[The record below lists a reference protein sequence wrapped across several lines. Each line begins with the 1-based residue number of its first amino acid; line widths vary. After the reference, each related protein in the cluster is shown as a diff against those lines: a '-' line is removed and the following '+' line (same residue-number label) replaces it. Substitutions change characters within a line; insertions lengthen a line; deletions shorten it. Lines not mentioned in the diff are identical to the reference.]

1 MHQVLSIGICHHFH
15 FYKRTKCK
23 VLAMSS
29 LLCVTIYFKFCKCA
43 SARYCHLS
51 VSSLITFT
59 ITFECT
65 KCKSHH
71 IHMHKVQSITSVITI
86 LKEIFLIRIALL
98 FERKNKE
105 RVVSV
110 VGVNTTG
117 RSIVIGEE
125 LATYDKVIML
135 EMLED

>member
-1 MHQVLSIGICHHFH
+1 M
-15 FYKRTKCK
+15 
-23 VLAMSS
+23 
-29 LLCVTIYFKFCKCA
+29 
-43 SARYCHLS
+43 
-51 VSSLITFT
+51 
-59 ITFECT
+59 
-65 KCKSHH
+65 
-71 IHMHKVQSITSVITI
+71 
-86 LKEIFLIRIALL
+86 L

-135 EMLED
+135 EARGEED

>member
-1 MHQVLSIGICHHFH
+1 M
-15 FYKRTKCK
+15 
-23 VLAMSS
+23 
-29 LLCVTIYFKFCKCA
+29 
-43 SARYCHLS
+43 
-51 VSSLITFT
+51 
-59 ITFECT
+59 
-65 KCKSHH
+65 
-71 IHMHKVQSITSVITI
+71 
-86 LKEIFLIRIALL
+86 IRIALL

-135 EMLED
+135 EMLEDEQGEEDRQEEYERAAALGELLSLIDGQCSAKYNLIQRRASALVQE

>member
-1 MHQVLSIGICHHFH
+1 MSQVQGI
-15 FYKRTKCK
+15 
-23 VLAMSS
+23 V
-29 LLCVTIYFKFCKCA
+29 
-43 SARYCHLS
+43 
-51 VSSLITFT
+51 TFT
-59 ITFECT
+59 LKCT
-65 KCKSHH
+65 KCKGHH
-71 IHMHKVQSITSVITI
+71 IH
-86 LKEIFLIRIALL
+86 KEIFFFRIALL

-135 EMLED
+135 EMLEDEQGGV

>member
-1 MHQVLSIGICHHFH
+1 
-15 FYKRTKCK
+15 
-23 VLAMSS
+23 MSF
-29 LLCVTIYFKFCKCA
+29 V
-43 SARYCHLS
+43 
-51 VSSLITFT
+51 TFT
-59 ITFECT
+59 LKCT
-65 KCKSHH
+65 ICKGHH
-71 IHMHKVQSITSVITI
+71 IQ
-86 LKEIFLIRIALL
+86 KEIFLIRIALL

>member
-1 MHQVLSIGICHHFH
+1 MRQVQGDIFITVLALTLFHSYNFH
-15 FYKRTKCK
+15 FP
-23 VLAMSS
+23 
-29 LLCVTIYFKFCKCA
+29 
-43 SARYCHLS
+43 
-51 VSSLITFT
+51 
-59 ITFECT
+59 
-65 KCKSHH
+65 
-71 IHMHKVQSITSVITI
+71 
-86 LKEIFLIRIALL
+86 RIALL

-135 EMLED
+135 EARGEED

>member
-1 MHQVLSIGICHHFH
+1 MRQVQGDIIAFTFFHSYNFH
-15 FYKRTKCK
+15 FPR
-23 VLAMSS
+23 L
-29 LLCVTIYFKFCKCA
+29 
-43 SARYCHLS
+43 
-51 VSSLITFT
+51 
-59 ITFECT
+59 
-65 KCKSHH
+65 
-71 IHMHKVQSITSVITI
+71 
-86 LKEIFLIRIALL
+86 ALL

-135 EMLED
+135 EARGEEDWCTDLGNKTLPEAQRTQGIESITQIIPTAEAC

>member
-1 MHQVLSIGICHHFH
+1 M
-15 FYKRTKCK
+15 
-23 VLAMSS
+23 
-29 LLCVTIYFKFCKCA
+29 
-43 SARYCHLS
+43 
-51 VSSLITFT
+51 
-59 ITFECT
+59 
-65 KCKSHH
+65 
-71 IHMHKVQSITSVITI
+71 
-86 LKEIFLIRIALL
+86 IRIALL

-135 EMLED
+135 EMLDDEQEKGERIRKVEVEEECERAELHWESFCH

>member
-1 MHQVLSIGICHHFH
+1 MRQVQGDIIITVLAFTFFHSYNFH
-15 FYKRTKCK
+15 FP
-23 VLAMSS
+23 
-29 LLCVTIYFKFCKCA
+29 
-43 SARYCHLS
+43 
-51 VSSLITFT
+51 
-59 ITFECT
+59 
-65 KCKSHH
+65 
-71 IHMHKVQSITSVITI
+71 
-86 LKEIFLIRIALL
+86 RIALL

-135 EMLED
+135 EARGEEDWCTDLGNKKQKKSVRKKLAIYRWRCLVKTSVI

>member
-1 MHQVLSIGICHHFH
+1 M
-15 FYKRTKCK
+15 
-23 VLAMSS
+23 
-29 LLCVTIYFKFCKCA
+29 
-43 SARYCHLS
+43 
-51 VSSLITFT
+51 
-59 ITFECT
+59 
-65 KCKSHH
+65 
-71 IHMHKVQSITSVITI
+71 
-86 LKEIFLIRIALL
+86 L

-135 EMLED
+135 EMLDDEQEKG